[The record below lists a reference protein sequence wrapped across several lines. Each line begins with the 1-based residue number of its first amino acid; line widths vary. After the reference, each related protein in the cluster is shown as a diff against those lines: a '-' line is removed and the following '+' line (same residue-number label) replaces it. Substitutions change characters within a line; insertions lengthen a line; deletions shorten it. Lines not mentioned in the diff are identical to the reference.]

1 MNSQPSAKLFT
12 DGSCIG
18 NPGPGGWGVLLKI
31 GFEEKELSGFDPQ
44 TTNNRMELFAVIRGV
59 ETLPQG
65 MHLTISTDS
74 RYVKDGMTQWI
85 HRWQK
90 NGWRTT
96 AKEPVKNVDLW
107 TRLVEVLKTHEVSWV
122 WIKGHDGHPENERAD
137 RLAQKAARQGMASE
151 KPNSY

>member
-1 MNSQPSAKLFT
+1 MNNQPSAKLFT

-31 GFEEKELSGFDPQ
+31 GLEEKELSGFDPQ
-44 TTNNRMELFAVIRGV
+44 TTNNRMELLAVIRGV

-85 HRWQK
+85 HRW
-90 NGWRTT
+90 
-96 AKEPVKNVDLW
+96 
-107 TRLVEVLKTHEVSWV
+107 
-122 WIKGHDGHPENERAD
+122 
-137 RLAQKAARQGMASE
+137 
-151 KPNSY
+151 